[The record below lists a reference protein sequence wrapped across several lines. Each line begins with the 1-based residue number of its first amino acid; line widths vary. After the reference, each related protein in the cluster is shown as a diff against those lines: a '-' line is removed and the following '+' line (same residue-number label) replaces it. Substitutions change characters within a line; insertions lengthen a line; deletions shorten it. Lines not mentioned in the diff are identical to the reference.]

1 VFIRNLWYVAAW
13 EHEIPA
19 DGLFARTIIDIP
31 LVLFRDDT
39 GRVVALED
47 RCCHRHAPL
56 SHGRKKGGKLPSLRI
71 PRVEVRRDG
80 TLH

>member
-1 VFIRNLWYVAAW
+1 
-13 EHEIPA
+13 
-19 DGLFARTIIDIP
+19 
-31 LVLFRDDT
+31 
-39 GRVVALED
+39 LED